1 MVKCGSRLVHTSQK
15 SFSISS
21 DNTDKPFTFSRVP
34 HRSLNHSLTLIP
46 APIKPELD
54 TPLITPHPWV
64 CSWNTSRQGA
74 WDGITDTRP
83 SPRLFYHM
91 WSTERTWTV
100 TPQHNPECFYRFPTG
115 LCFYLMQL
123 FKFLF
128 FRSHTVKTVNQ
139 KNPTILCQLPGAL
152 LHKVFSHVSV
162 ISFLTVLRANNK
174 EFSHSGT
181 WAAPQI
187 ALQDLTKH

>member
-100 TPQHNPECFYRFPTG
+100 TPQHNPKCFYCFPTG

-139 KNPTILCQLPGAL
+139 KNKIQLSFVSYQVLYYTKYFHMFQWFLFWQCWGLTTRNSATVGL
-152 LHKVFSHVSV
+152 EQLH
-162 ISFLTVLRANNK
+162 R
-174 EFSHSGT
+174 
-181 WAAPQI
+181 
-187 ALQDLTKH
+187 